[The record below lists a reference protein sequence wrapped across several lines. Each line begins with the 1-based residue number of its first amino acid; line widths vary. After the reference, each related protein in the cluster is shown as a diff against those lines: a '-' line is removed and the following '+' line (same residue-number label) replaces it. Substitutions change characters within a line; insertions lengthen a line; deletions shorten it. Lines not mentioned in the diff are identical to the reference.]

1 MPKKP
6 IVLLT
11 SPLIPSVIR
20 SDLLP
25 HAHVIYAH
33 NKAAL
38 FAKINKAD
46 ALITLLTTSVEDALL
61 KHAKNLKVVGNFAVG
76 FNNIDL
82 KACHDRGIRVVNT
95 PDVLTRATAELAI
108 ALIFGI
114 ARRVYEG
121 DKLCRSGKFKG
132 LAPDEFLGF
141 ELKGRHAVL
150 LGEGRIGTETGSILR
165 ALGLS
170 VEFIDRD
177 DAPEQ
182 IAIKLKRAQIFS
194 IHCPLTPETRGWLN
208 ARRIALLPQDSIVI
222 NTSRGPVVDE
232 KALIQALKKRKIFG
246 AGLDVY
252 TKEPTI
258 PSELRRLPNTLLLPH
273 IGSATERAR
282 TAMARL
288 VVSGVLTVLDPL
300 RSGEVVPNEVKF
312 GN

>member
-1 MPKKP
+1 MPRKP

-11 SPLIPSVIR
+11 SPLIASVIR

-25 HAHVIYAH
+25 HAQVIYARS
-33 NKAAL
+33 KAELA
-38 FAKINKAD
+38 AKIKKAD
-46 ALITLLTTSVEDALL
+46 ALITVLTVAVDESLL
-61 KHAKNLKVVGNFAVG
+61 KHAKNLKVVGCFSVG

-82 KACHDRGIRVVNT
+82 KACHARGIRVVNT

-108 ALIFGI
+108 ALIFGV

-121 DKLCRSGKFKG
+121 DQLCRSGKFKG
-132 LAPDEFLGF
+132 LGPDELLGY

-150 LGEGRIGTETGSILR
+150 LGEGRIGTEAGMILR

-170 VEFIDRD
+170 VEFIHRD
-177 DAPEQ
+177 DSAEQ
-182 IAIKLKRAQIFS
+182 VAIKLKRAQILSF
-194 IHCPLTPETRGWLN
+194 HCPLNPSTRGWLS
-208 ARRIALLPQDSIVI
+208 AKRIALLPRDSIVI
-222 NTSRGPVVDE
+222 NTSRGPVIDE

-252 TKEPTI
+252 DKEPMI
-258 PSELRRLPNTLLLPH
+258 PSDLRKLPNTLLLPH
-273 IGSATERAR
+273 VGSATEKAR
-282 TAMARL
+282 ISMARL
-288 VVSGVLTVLDPL
+288 VVSGVLAILDPL